1 MDKLDMDKPYLI
13 TQAQRLQ
20 LLQAHNELKDVL
32 TTVHDCQDLWMS
44 DIRKLEKLQC
54 DLHRI
59 FMFVPREN
67 DEGRSMHYADWVLAE
82 EDDN

>member
-1 MDKLDMDKPYLI
+1 MDI
-13 TQAQRLQ
+13 THDQRLQ

-54 DLHRI
+54 DLQRI
-59 FMFVPREN
+59 FKFIPREN
-67 DEGRSMHYADWVLAE
+67 DEGRSMHYADWVLSE
-82 EDDN
+82 HGGDDDDD